1 MEDVRILNPF
11 RLGFGLMR
19 LPKNPDG
26 SIDIPQV
33 CEMTDHFIAA
43 GGTYFDTAY
52 VYDNGASE
60 AAFKAAVADRYPRD
74 AYTVCTKLNAMI
86 PGLDEESAKKAI
98 SGSTTISTSGTTSRR
113 KKRKGW

>member
-1 MEDVRILNPF
+1 MQDLRELNPF

-33 CEMTDHFIAA
+33 CEMTDRFIAA

-52 VYDNGASE
+52 VYLGSE
-60 AAFKAAVADRYPRD
+60 AA
-74 AYTVCTKLNAMI
+74 TK
-86 PGLDEESAKKAI
+86 
-98 SGSTTISTSGTTSRR
+98 
-113 KKRKGW
+113 